1 MRLTRSTLR
10 KLQEQHHQKEEE
22 EGGEGKGKEVG
33 QIVGNSDV
41 HKRSSTIK
49 NTDTGTKK
57 MTGQEEK
64 EEEEE
69 QQLLQVSDH
78 VYLYTTLERNYEI

>member
-57 MTGQEEK
+57 MTGQEE
-64 EEEEE
+64 EE